1 MEKQDTRLLN
11 YLRFKHIL
19 RVIKEVI
26 GKIIRFFAKT
36 FLILFFICFIVGSI
50 AGGYIGLKFLPVLE
64 SYRDQAYA
72 KFDEIGPNTF
82 TMLGDTVIYDKNNNV
97 ITEINVGNYEYVTID
112 NVSPWV
118 SKGYIAVED
127 KRYRVHNGF
136 DLKALI
142 RASVSLVRNRGEIT
156 QGGSTI
162 TQQVIKNAL
171 LTQERTFTRKFIEL
185 FLAPEFEE
193 RYTKQQIMEFYVN
206 TNFYG
211 NNCYGIETAAQ
222 YYFGK
227 PAKDLTIGEAAL
239 FVGMSNNASYYNP
252 KVRYE
257 ETMEK
262 REFVLN
268 EMLSESVITQEE
280 YNEAINT
287 PLEFVYKRD
296 AREKEDYLTSY
307 AIHSA
312 ILCLMEEEGFEFQ
325 YLFEDE
331 ADYNEYRE
339 RYVAL
344 YNSIGEDIRAGGY
357 TLYTSL
363 DIEKQNELQKILDEQ
378 LKGFDEKAE
387 DGRYAFQSAMV
398 LVNNETGFVEAM
410 IGGRGTED
418 EFNRGFLAKRQPG
431 SSIKPL
437 VVYTPSFNT
446 GMYYPSL
453 IMKDEP
459 NPEDKYYPKNYG
471 GGYRG
476 NISIREAVGR
486 SINTIAY
493 QIMYDIG
500 SNTGLEYLSKMRFD
514 TISYMDN
521 FNTAVSLGG
530 FTYGVRVVDMAK
542 GFSTLVNHGS
552 YIDNSCIY
560 KIEYQNQGVIFEEDS
575 AEIQV
580 YEPDAAYL
588 MVDCLKG
595 VMEEYYGTGRSRTV
609 KNTITM
615 AKTGTT
621 NDAKDVWFCGSS
633 AYYSVAV
640 WCGYDTPRAT
650 NNVGSG
656 YPGRIWQAAMN
667 YLHQDLEKVDFERPE
682 SVVDLYIDG
691 KGNIAR
697 YNTGRTDIFSQT
709 LLDKAEEER
718 RALEEKKKIDA
729 DNSLIESIIEQL
741 EDLRDYVI
749 KDIDALS
756 YLKTRYSRLQGMI
769 DSVYQEE
776 KKDDLQK
783 DLNSIISYFSVDIEN
798 MERIAANQKK
808 ISEVREKVEKEKSV
822 VEALNNL
829 DAYFVEGRESVYE
842 IDEEYER
849 ISMLIYSLNDESKES
864 YYFDL
869 LDEIKGYKELIL
881 KPYRE
886 EIRIEEE
893 RRKAEKE
900 AELDETITNLEG
912 LLTSTDYV
920 EIILAQAYI
929 LYDRI
934 DVLLQE
940 AEEMGI
946 SVTLYTIRYE
956 TAKSNIEELENL
968 LHPVPPEIENEN
980 EGEDIGIESG
990 DDGNEE
996 FVETDES
1003 TEIEENLNVEDTFE
1017 GSENSRVSNG
1027 DSVKID
1033 GE

>member
-1 MEKQDTRLLN
+1 MSILL
-11 YLRFKHIL
+11 FIL
-19 RVIKEVI
+19 
-26 GKIIRFFAKT
+26 G
-36 FLILFFICFIVGSI
+36 IC
-50 AGGYIGLKFLPVLE
+50 ATTYIGIQFLPVLE
-64 SYRDQAYA
+64 SYREQAYA
-72 KFDEIGPNTF
+72 KFDEIEPNTF

-136 DLKALI
+136 DLKALM
-142 RASVSLVRNRGEIT
+142 RASLSLVKNRGEIT

-227 PAKDLTIGEAAL
+227 SAKDLTIGEAAL

-252 KVRYE
+252 KIRYD

-268 EMLSESVITQEE
+268 EMLSEGVITQEE
-280 YNEAINT
+280 FNTALDT

-312 ILCLMEEEGFEFQ
+312 VLSLMEQEDFVFQ
-325 YLFEDE
+325 YTFEDE
-331 ADYNEYRE
+331 EDYNTYRE
-339 RYVAL
+339 KYVTL

-357 TLYTSL
+357 TIYTSL
-363 DIEKQNELQKILDEQ
+363 DVEKQNKLQEILDNK
-378 LKGFDEKAE
+378 LKGFTETSE
-387 DGRYAFQSAMV
+387 DGRYAFQGAMV

-437 VVYTPSFNT
+437 VSYGPAFNT

-500 SNTGLEYLSKMRFD
+500 ANTGLEYLSKMRFD
-514 TISYMDN
+514 TISYLDN
-521 FNTAVSLGG
+521 NNTAIALGG

-542 GFSTLVNHGS
+542 GFSTLVNQGN

-560 KIEYQNQGVIFEEDS
+560 SIEYQNQGVIFEEDS
-575 AEIQV
+575 ALISV

-588 MVDCLKG
+588 MVDCLQG
-595 VMEEYYGTGRSRTV
+595 VMEESYGTGRARSV
-609 KNTITM
+609 KNAITM
-615 AKTGTT
+615 GKTGTT

-633 AYYSVAV
+633 EYYSLAV

-650 NNVGSG
+650 NNVGGG
-656 YPGRIWQAAMN
+656 YPGQIWQTAMT
-667 YLHQDLEKVDFERPE
+667 YLHDGLDKKEFERPE
-682 SVVDLYIDG
+682 SVVDLDIDG
-691 KGNIAR
+691 KGKIAK
-697 YNTGRTDIFSQT
+697 YKTGRTDLFSQT
-709 LLDKAEEER
+709 LLDKAENER
-718 RALEEKKKIDA
+718 KALEEKKKIEKDET
-729 DNSLIESIIEQL
+729 LIESIISQL
-741 EDLRDYVI
+741 EDLKSYVV
-749 KDIDALS
+749 KDIDALN
-756 YLKTRYSRLQGMI
+756 YLKTRFERLQGMI
-769 DSVYQEE
+769 DDIYQED
-776 KKDDLQK
+776 KKPKLQQE
-783 DLNSIISYFSVDIEN
+783 LNSIMSYFSIEMSN
-798 MERIAANQKK
+798 MERVINNQDVLD
-808 ISEVREKVEKEKSV
+808 SVRNRVEKENKV
-822 VEALNNL
+822 VNALNAL
-829 DAYFVEGRESVYE
+829 DSYFVEGRESVYE
-842 IDEEYER
+842 LDSEYDR
-849 ISMLIYSLNDESKES
+849 ISSLIYSLNNDDKER
-864 YYFDL
+864 YYFEL
-869 LDEIKGYKELIL
+869 FDEIKGYKELLL

-886 EIRIEEE
+886 EIRLEEE
-893 RRKAEKE
+893 RKKQEKE
-900 AELDETITNLEG
+900 QELETNLVNLES
-912 LLTSTDYV
+912 LLMSTDNI
-920 EIILAQAYI
+920 EIILAKAEL
-929 LYDRI
+929 LYSIVDN
-934 DVLLQE
+934 LLVE

-946 SVTLYTIRYE
+946 DVKSYESRYL
-956 TAKSNIEELENL
+956 TAKSNIEEIKELFYPNPPIEDDEVVDENSSNKDSS
-968 LHPVPPEIENEN
+968 NEN
-980 EGEDIGIESG
+980 NS
-990 DDGNEE
+990 NENNSNE
-996 FVETDES
+996 NNSNET
-1003 TEIEENLNVEDTFE
+1003 NLNENNSNEDNLN
-1017 GSENSRVSNG
+1017 ENNLNENNSNENNSNENNSNE
-1027 DSVKID
+1027 DNLNENNSNERIPNV
-1033 GE
+1033 